1 MAVHQFPYVDR
12 RFARDA
18 PRRGRLIV
26 AIIAAVI
33 AAVIGFFGVRII
45 ADLATDD
52 AAAAVP
58 SVTTSQG

>member
-1 MAVHQFPYVDR
+1 LAPLPAVVVQPTGR
-12 RFARDA
+12 K
-18 PRRGRLIV
+18 RLIA

-52 AAAAVP
+52 AAPVAS
-58 SVTTSQG
+58 SVSTSQG